1 MIEIKKENI
10 MQTTV
15 NPNATKEARELLNY
29 LSDIAGKKIIT
40 GQHTQTNPM
49 EEARYILEKTGKL
62 PKLFGFELLAYSPN
76 INYDDASEE
85 CLTEIYEDRG
95 TLDTAMKLAKNSDVI
110 LTFTFHWYSPLGG
123 RDKSFYAEHTDF
135 DASKVLVEGT
145 PERAAFYHD
154 MDAIAEHLKKFRD
167 EKIPILWRPFHES
180 DGQWFWWG
188 AKGPEVARELYKLMF
203 QYYTEHH
210 HLDNL
215 LWVWNCPLAEGYPGD
230 EYVDVIS
237 MDIYLTEYAP
247 TDYSK
252 EYERLIAQTTD
263 KKVAALA
270 EIGYLPDIRMLE
282 QSHTPW
288 AYYMTW
294 SHEFCIGEK
303 FNKTDALKAIYESEY
318 AVTSDLER
326 LP

>member
-1 MIEIKKENI
+1 

-15 NPNATKEARELLNY
+15 NPNAIKEARELLNY
-29 LSDIAGKKIIT
+29 LSEIAGKKIIT

-49 EEARYILEKTGKL
+49 EEAQYILEKTGRL

-76 INYDDASEE
+76 INYDDASKE
-85 CLTEIYEDRG
+85 CLTEIYENRG

-135 DASKVLVEGT
+135 DASKILVEGT

-154 MDAIAEHLKKFRD
+154 MDVIAEHLKKFRD

-188 AKGPEVARELYKLMF
+188 AKGPAVARELYKLM
-203 QYYTEHH
+203 YEHYTAHH

-215 LWVWNCPLAEGYPGD
+215 LWVWNCPLSEGYPGD

-237 MDIYLTEYAP
+237 MDIYLPEYAA
-247 TDYSK
+247 TDYAK
-252 EYERLIAQTTD
+252 EYEKLIAQTTD

-294 SHEFCIGEK
+294 SHEFCIGEQ
-303 FNKTDALKAIYESEY
+303 FNKTDALKAMYESDH
-318 AVTSDLER
+318 AITSELKR